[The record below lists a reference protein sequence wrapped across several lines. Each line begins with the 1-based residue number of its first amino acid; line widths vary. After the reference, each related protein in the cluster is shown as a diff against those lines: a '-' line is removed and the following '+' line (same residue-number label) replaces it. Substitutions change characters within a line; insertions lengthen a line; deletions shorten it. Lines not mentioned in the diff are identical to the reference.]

1 MSRGLRLI
9 ACLAFT
15 AASLPCLAA
24 TPSNVV
30 LVTMDGLRWQEV
42 FRGADEKLLKDERFT
57 SQDFKTFP
65 SYQQA
70 GTVKSR
76 NELMPFFWG
85 SVAKH
90 GSVIGDRDNGSPMNV
105 TNPWWFSYPGYNE
118 MLTGVA
124 DPAVDSNDKR
134 WNNNVTVLEWLNKQR
149 GFARQVRAYSSWE
162 VFRYVVNTQRSGVV
176 VNDAFASVT
185 DQPNEREQWLNRLQ
199 SQLAKPWPW
208 VRHDAIT
215 HNYAMEALRSRKTRV
230 LYVGYGEA
238 DDFGHEGKYGDY
250 LEAIRRFDGFLQEIW
265 DTLQADAFYRDRTV
279 LLITTDHGRGE
290 MPLENWVDHSS
301 KRATDANEH
310 QNAKYPNGI
319 VGSEQIWFAAMGP
332 GIAARGTIGAASP
345 YRQSQ
350 VAATVLESIG
360 LRAKDF
366 SAQADDP
373 IDAIFESGSR

>member
-9 ACLAFT
+9 ACLALI
-15 AASLPCLAA
+15 AAPLTGVAA
-24 TPSNVV
+24 TPANVV

-42 FRGADEKLLKDERFT
+42 FRGADEKLLKDTRYT
-57 SQDFKTFP
+57 SADFKTFP
-65 SYQQA
+65 SYQQV

-76 NELMPFFWG
+76 SELMPFFWAT
-85 SVAKH
+85 VAKR
-90 GSVIGDRDNGSPMNV
+90 GSLIGDRDHGSPMNV

-134 WNNNVTVLEWLNKQR
+134 WNNNVTVLEWLNRQR
-149 GFARQVRAYSSWE
+149 GFEKQVRAYSSWE
-162 VFRYVVNTQRSGVV
+162 VFSYIVNTQRSGVV

-185 DQPNEREQWLNRLQ
+185 DSPTEREQWLNRLQ

-238 DDFGHEGKYGDY
+238 DDFGHEGKYGQY

-290 MPLENWVDHSS
+290 TPLENWVDHSS

-310 QNAKYPNGI
+310 QKAKYPNGI
-319 VGSEQIWFAAMGP
+319 VGSDQIWFAAMGP
-332 GIAARGTIGAASP
+332 GIAARGSIEAASP

-350 VAATVLESIG
+350 VTATLLQSLG
-360 LRAKDF
+360 LRATDF
-366 SAQADDP
+366 SARADEP
-373 IDAIFESGSR
+373 IGAMFDSSSR

>member
-1 MSRGLRLI
+1 MLRGLRLI
-9 ACLAFT
+9 ACLAM
-15 AASLPCLAA
+15 AAAPFCCFAA
-24 TPSNVV
+24 APSNVV
-30 LVTMDGLRWQEV
+30 LVTMDGLRWQEI

-57 SQDFKTFP
+57 AADFKAFP
-65 SYQQA
+65 SYQQV

-76 NELMPFFWG
+76 SELLPFFWG
-85 SVAKH
+85 TLAKR
-90 GSVIGDRDNGSPMNV
+90 GSLIGDRDNGSPMNV

-134 WNNNVTVLEWLNKQR
+134 WNSNVTVLEWLNRQR
-149 GFARQVRAYSSWE
+149 GFEKQVRAYSSWE
-162 VFRYVVNTQRSGVV
+162 VFSYIVNTQRSGVV

-185 DQPNEREQWLNRLQ
+185 DQPTQREQWLNKLQ

-230 LYVGYGEA
+230 LYIGYGEA
-238 DDFGHEGKYGDY
+238 DDFGHEGKYGQY

-265 DTLQADAFYRDRTV
+265 DTLQADTFYRDRTV
-279 LLITTDHGRGE
+279 LLVTTDHGRGE
-290 MPLENWVDHSS
+290 TPLENWVDHSS
-301 KRATDANEH
+301 RRATHANE
-310 QNAKYPNGI
+310 QQKAKYPDGI
-319 VGSEQIWFAAMGP
+319 VGSDQVWFAAIGP
-332 GIAARGTIGAASP
+332 GITARGSIAAAGP

-350 VAATVLESIG
+350 VAATLLKSIG
-360 LRAKDF
+360 LRAADF
-366 SAQADDP
+366 SARADEP

>member
-1 MSRGLRLI
+1 MLRALRY
-9 ACLAFT
+9 T
-15 AASLPCLAA
+15 AWLVLVATPLPALSAA
-24 TPSNVV
+24 PSNVV

-57 SQDFKTFP
+57 AADFKTFA
-65 SYQQA
+65 SYQQV

-76 NELMPFFWG
+76 SELMPFFW
-85 SVAKH
+85 STVVKR
-90 GSVIGDRDNGSPMNV
+90 GSVIGDRDNGSAMNV

-134 WNNNVTVLEWLNKQR
+134 WNSNVTVLEWLNKQR
-149 GFARQVRAYSSWE
+149 GFEKQVRAYSSWE
-162 VFRYVVNTQRSGVV
+162 VFRYIVNTQRSGVV
-176 VNDAFASVT
+176 VNDAFVSVT
-185 DQPNEREQWLNRLQ
+185 DQPTQLEQWLNRLQ

-230 LYVGYGEA
+230 LYIGYGEA
-238 DDFGHEGKYGDY
+238 DDFGHEGKYAQY
-250 LEAIRRFDGFLQEIW
+250 LEAIRRFDGFLQETW

-290 MPLENWVDHSS
+290 TPLESWIDHSS

-310 QNAKYPNGI
+310 QKAKYPEGI
-319 VGSEQIWFAAMGP
+319 VGSDQIWFAAMGP
-332 GIAARGTIGAASP
+332 GIAARGSIQAPSP

-350 VAATVLESIG
+350 VTATLLRSIG
-360 LRAKDF
+360 FRAADF
-366 SAQADDP
+366 SARADDP
-373 IDAIFESGSR
+373 IDAIFASGSK